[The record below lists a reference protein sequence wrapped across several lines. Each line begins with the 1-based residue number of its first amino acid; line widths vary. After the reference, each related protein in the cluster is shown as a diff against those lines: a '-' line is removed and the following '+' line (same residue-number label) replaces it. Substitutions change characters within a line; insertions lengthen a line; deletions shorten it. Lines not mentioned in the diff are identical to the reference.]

1 MQVFLL
7 GATGYI
13 GTAVV
18 EKLQAAGHRITGLVR
33 SEKSAKQLQDR
44 GCEPYLGDIF
54 DIDRVVEGARRADV
68 TINLASASGVG
79 KDFDAEKAFKAD
91 QELATAL
98 IDALGGTDKAV
109 IYTSGSLAVADM
121 SHGDATDQTFD
132 EDTPFNPPSFMASRV
147 ETDRMLLEASV
158 RGVRTII
165 LRAPLVYGRGGSF
178 FVPALFEIALQKG
191 SLCFVGKGEN
201 IWSTVHVDDL
211 ADLYV
216 LAMERASAGELF
228 NAASGEVTMKEI
240 VEAVGRTVGCKSQ
253 GLEMEQ
259 ASNLLGDLVA
269 SVVGTNSRIT
279 AAKARQILG
288 WNPKMPSMLEDIENG
303 SYRARYAKNA

>member
-1 MQVFLL
+1 MQVFVL

-13 GTAVV
+13 GTVV
-18 EKLQAAGHRITGLVR
+18 LEKLQAAGHSVIGLAR

-54 DIDRVVEGARRADV
+54 DIDRVIEGARRADA

-91 QELATAL
+91 RELAKAL
-98 IDALGGTDKAV
+98 TDALEGTDKAV

-121 SHGDATDQTFD
+121 SHGDATDQIFD
-132 EDTPFNPPSFMASRV
+132 ENTPFNPPPLMASRA
-147 ETDRMLLEASV
+147 ETDRMILEASV
-158 RGVRTII
+158 RGIRTII

-178 FVPALFEIALQKG
+178 FVPALFEIAIQKG

-211 ADLYV
+211 AALYV

-228 NAASGEVTMKEI
+228 HAASGEVTMKEI
-240 VEAVGRTVGCKSQ
+240 VEAVCRTVDCKSQ
-253 GLEMEQ
+253 GLKMEQ
-259 ASNLLGDLVA
+259 ASKLLGDLVA
-269 SVVGTNSRIT
+269 SVAGTNSRIT
-279 AAKARQILG
+279 AAKARQVLG

-303 SYRARYAKNA
+303 SYRARYGKNA